1 MSLVYIKPYIQY
13 NFEETQT
20 WISVTAVY
28 DTDQKPSQRPMQI
41 YSEEKS
47 LNIMPFV
54 VKIL

>member
-1 MSLVYIKPYIQY
+1 MSLVYIEPYIQY

-20 WISVTAVY
+20 RISVTAIY

-41 YSEEKS
+41 YSEQKS

-54 VKIL
+54 VKTL